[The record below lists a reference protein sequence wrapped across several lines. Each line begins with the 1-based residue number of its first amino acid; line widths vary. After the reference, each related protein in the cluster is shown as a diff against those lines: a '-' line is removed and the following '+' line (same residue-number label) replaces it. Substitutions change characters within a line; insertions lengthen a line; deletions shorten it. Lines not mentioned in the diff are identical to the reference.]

1 MRSTI
6 DRAAPPTVGPPP
18 AIVPPAVERHG
29 LDNGLQV
36 LVVRRPGLPIVD
48 LRLVI
53 RAGAAADA
61 PERAGRASLVAEMLD
76 EGTERYSAIELAE
89 ELDRLGAELEITAT
103 WDAINLSL
111 HVLRPRLEPALDL
124 LAEVVARPTFP
135 EAEVRRVR
143 EERLADLARQ
153 RQEPRYLAHE
163 TFSAVAY
170 GPGHP
175 YAATLSGSPESVQN
189 IGREEIA
196 SFYHQHFRPGNAFLV
211 VVGDIDAADL
221 LPLLDR
227 AFGGWAPAMPMPVAP
242 PDRPVARPSTI
253 FLVDRPGAAQSEIQ
267 VGHAAAPRTTPDFFP
282 LIVLNTIL
290 GGAFT
295 SRLNMALREERGYTY
310 GAGSRFE
317 FRLGPGPF
325 IASSAVFTDVTD
337 DALRIFAA
345 EIRRIRDEAVPAD
358 ELERARNYVALGLP
372 RQLETTAQIARTIAD
387 IELYGLGEDYL
398 ARFIERVRAV
408 TAEEVLRAARSYL
421 DPDHMALVVVG
432 DRARIEEPLRAL
444 GLGPVEVR

>member
-211 VVGDIDAADL
+211 AVGDIDAADL
-221 LPLLDR
+221 LPLLGR
-227 AFGGWAPAMPMPVAP
+227 AFDGWAPAMPMPVAP

-267 VGHAAAPRTTPDFFP
+267 VGHAAAP
-282 LIVLNTIL
+282 
-290 GGAFT
+290 
-295 SRLNMALREERGYTY
+295 
-310 GAGSRFE
+310 
-317 FRLGPGPF
+317 
-325 IASSAVFTDVTD
+325 
-337 DALRIFAA
+337 
-345 EIRRIRDEAVPAD
+345 
-358 ELERARNYVALGLP
+358 
-372 RQLETTAQIARTIAD
+372 
-387 IELYGLGEDYL
+387 
-398 ARFIERVRAV
+398 
-408 TAEEVLRAARSYL
+408 
-421 DPDHMALVVVG
+421 
-432 DRARIEEPLRAL
+432 
-444 GLGPVEVR
+444 